1 MTDSDGVRRRDF
13 LKGVGV
19 AAASS
24 GLVVA
29 QDKNPAPRP
38 VRQKPT
44 SRSKVKISLT
54 LNGKKKSFDIDARTT
69 LVDLLRENEHM
80 TGTKKGCDHGACG
93 ACTVHVN
100 GKRVLSCLT
109 LAATINGENVA
120 TIEGISDGE
129 SLHPLQEAFL
139 RCDAYQCGYCMR
151 VEYEGKKKLKSA
163 NSADEVFGDG
173 VETSLL
179 AILANNGKLVGMY
192 PGDFAVTFVAFGG
205 LLVLASPDG
214 ERVVAARD
222 FYRAPIDSFQYTT
235 ALRPNEVIKE
245 LHLPM
250 TESLKR
256 SMYFKVRD
264 RSSYAF
270 ALASCS
276 VGLQMN
282 GNRIVAANVGLG
294 GIASIPW
301 HSAEAEQA
309 LVGESASDETFER
322 AATAALADANPP
334 SSLEFK
340 VSLAKNTIV
349 RALQIVRDQGPLN
362 DEQLWAMQHGRG

>member
-1 MTDSDGVRRRDF
+1 MIPFIFEEPQSLATACSKIDHSDTMAIAGGTTIVDLMKLNVLTPKSVIHVRKVLPSVVEMRGDQLVIGAACTMATLADHPLVNGKLPVVRQS
-13 LKGVGV
+13 LIL
-19 AAASS
+19 AASPQIRNMATLGGNLLQRTRS
-24 GLVVA
+24 A
-29 QDKNPAPRP
+29 YFRHTDMP
-38 VRQKPT
+38 VKYE
-44 SRSKVKISLT
+44 S
-54 LNGKKKSFDIDARTT
+54 KKKS
-69 LVDLLRENEHM
+69 
-80 TGTKKGCDHGACG
+80 
-93 ACTVHVN
+93 
-100 GKRVLSCLT
+100 
-109 LAATINGENVA
+109 
-120 TIEGISDGE
+120 
-129 SLHPLQEAFL
+129 
-139 RCDAYQCGYCMR
+139 
-151 VEYEGKKKLKSA
+151 KSA
-163 NSADEVFGDG
+163 SSDSEVFGDG

-179 AILANNGKLVGMY
+179 AILGNNGNLVGMY

-205 LLVLASPDG
+205 QLLLASPNG
-214 ERVVAARD
+214 QRTVAARD
-222 FYRAPIDSFQYTT
+222 FYLAPKDSFQYTT

-245 LHLPM
+245 LHLPISE
-250 TESLKR
+250 TLKN

-282 GNRIVAANVGLG
+282 GNRIEAANVGLG

-301 HSAEAEQA
+301 VSQEAEQA
-309 LVGESASDETFER
+309 LVGEMASDETFER

-334 SSLEFK
+334 SGLEFK